1 MTIESH
7 NRHIYVTWAV
17 NTAKELLERNN
28 NDVEKATQLL
38 AYVLEDNLSQHN
50 CTGFHAE
57 LLDDALSQ
65 IDWEEI
71 SASFIKAAMP

>member
-1 MTIESH
+1 MTIDSH

-17 NTAKELLERNN
+17 NTAKKLLERTD
-28 NDVEKATQLL
+28 NDVEKATLVL
-38 AYVLEDNLSQHN
+38 ADVLEENLSQHK

-57 LLDDALSQ
+57 LLDDALSK

-71 SASFIKAAMP
+71 SASFIKAAMS